1 MYIDDGM
8 LGVIFK
14 KLNLIIAE
22 IAEIKIE
29 IEKLKDENKR

>member
-1 MYIDDGM
+1 MYIDNDM

-14 KLNLIIAE
+14 KLNLIITE

-29 IEKLKDENKR
+29 IEKLRDENKR